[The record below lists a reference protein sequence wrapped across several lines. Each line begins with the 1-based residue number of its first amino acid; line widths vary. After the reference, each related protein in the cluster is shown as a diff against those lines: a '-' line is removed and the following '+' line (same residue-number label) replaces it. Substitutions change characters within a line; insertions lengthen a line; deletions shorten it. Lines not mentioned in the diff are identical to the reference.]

1 MTAKSAKT
9 AAAAPSWSPPPAV
22 FTASQRMRR
31 GKVPGKDADAVETT
45 LLCSRSLAIELHVIA
60 AGIDYVWLAD
70 SDYSVSW
77 QNGPVAYHHLLP
89 WGAPARCV
97 SLYL

>member
-31 GKVPGKDADAVETT
+31 GKVPGKDAGAVRTT
-45 LLCSRSLAIELHVIA
+45 QLCSRSQAIELHAIA
-60 AGIDYVWLAD
+60 GGIDYVWLAGLD
-70 SDYSVSW
+70 SISW
-77 QNGPVAYHHLLP
+77 LSGLVACRHLLLS
-89 WGAPARCV
+89 GAHAGCV
-97 SLYL
+97 NLY